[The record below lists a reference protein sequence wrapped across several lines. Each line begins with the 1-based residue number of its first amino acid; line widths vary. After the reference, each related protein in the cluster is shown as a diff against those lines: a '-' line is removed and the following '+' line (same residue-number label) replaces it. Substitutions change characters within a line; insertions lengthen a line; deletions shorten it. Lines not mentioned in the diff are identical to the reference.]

1 MQSQP
6 SLLLRIVQFP
16 PVRLLLMGATI
27 LFLLGLTNG
36 LRGKFAA
43 SPGVALAVA
52 VGMSTLGLAVHAGLV
67 RWLERRPVTELA
79 LPGIGRELGAGLLL
93 GALLYSLAIGVLM
106 ALGCYR
112 IHGLNPAHAML
123 PTLGMALASGVLE
136 EVLFRGVLFRIVEQ
150 WQGSWVAMAVSSLV
164 FGVSHL
170 ANPQGTLLGALFIS
184 VEAGVLLAAAF
195 MVTRRLW
202 LAIGI
207 HIAWNFT
214 QSAIFSGAV
223 SGNAASPGL
232 LKATMEGPLLLT
244 GGDFGVE
251 GSVVAFAVCTAAG
264 LLLLRQAARRGHVQP
279 RPGRAQR
286 AS

>member
-36 LRGKFAA
+36 LRAKFAA
-43 SPGVALAVA
+43 STG
-52 VGMSTLGLAVHAGLV
+52 LGLAVAIGMSALGLVVYAGLV

-93 GALLYSLAIGVLM
+93 GALLYSLAIAVLM
-106 ALGCYR
+106 VLGCYR
-112 IHGLNPAHAML
+112 IEGLNPAHAML

-150 WQGSWVAMAVSSLV
+150 WRGSWVAMAVSSLV

-223 SGNAASPGL
+223 SGNAGAPGL

-251 GSVVAFAVCTAAG
+251 ASVVAFAVCTAAG
-264 LLLLRQAARRGHVQP
+264 LLLLRQAVRRGHVQP
-279 RPGRAQR
+279 RPGWGQR